1 MGESDV
7 LRRPQSLVPMST
19 RDRARAA
26 ERDRDRA
33 QDGLRRL
40 LLYPAVRKIAAAH
53 PGIWSDVQAAL
64 PETRPTERPGSRP

>member
-1 MGESDV
+1 MT
-7 LRRPQSLVPMST
+7 T

-33 QDGLRRL
+33 TDALRRL
-40 LLYPAVRKIAAAH
+40 LLFPAVRQIAMTN

-64 PETRPTERPGSRP
+64 PETRPVDRPGGSHV